1 VRIPLDTRLS
11 MMYSYRMN
19 GTRLRQLRRAR
30 GWTQQQMASHLAVS
44 TNSVA
49 RWERD
54 EVRITPPM
62 EKLIHVVT
70 ARGAKEPAR

>member
-1 VRIPLDTRLS
+1 
-11 MMYSYRMN
+11 
-19 GTRLRQLRRAR
+19 
-30 GWTQQQMASHLAVS
+30 MASHLAVS

-70 ARGAKEPAR
+70 RQAPKEPAR